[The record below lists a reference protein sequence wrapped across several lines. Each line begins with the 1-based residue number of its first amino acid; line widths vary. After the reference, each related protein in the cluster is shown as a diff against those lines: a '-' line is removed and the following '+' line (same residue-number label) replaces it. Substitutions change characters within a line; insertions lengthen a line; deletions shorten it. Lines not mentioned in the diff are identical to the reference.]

1 MRHLAAV
8 ITSKYLMCHV
18 TATALSSAMAAMVVK
33 ATQDMVLVI
42 ICVEMQ
48 TGSTTCRPVT
58 AKLLTIC
65 MSGATIPVRHI
76 LHISI
81 PEKEKKTR
89 FQEMKKEGKCINWCL
104 ETEYMSTFVNYI
116 ELAKLLNIYSEF
128 LQQIRRDTVCVVRLL
143 FVPAKYRTWFVD
155 MHAYIYKYVNM
166 IMLSRQLQYFSF
178 NNYVQNVTDTFY
190 DYELTLNLPPII
202 LRSSLLLSII
212 RRPQLVIE
220 NVTQDTKNA
229 MLNLLSGPGL
239 LHQTKS
245 SFTTPSLLLVF
256 V

>member
-89 FQEMKKEGKCINWCL
+89 FQEMKKVGNASIDVLKPSICRPL
-104 ETEYMSTFVNYI
+104 ST
-116 ELAKLLNIYSEF
+116 
-128 LQQIRRDTVCVVRLL
+128 T
-143 FVPAKYRTWFVD
+143 
-155 MHAYIYKYVNM
+155 
-166 IMLSRQLQYFSF
+166 
-178 NNYVQNVTDTFY
+178 
-190 DYELTLNLPPII
+190 
-202 LRSSLLLSII
+202 
-212 RRPQLVIE
+212 
-220 NVTQDTKNA
+220 
-229 MLNLLSGPGL
+229 
-239 LHQTKS
+239 
-245 SFTTPSLLLVF
+245 
-256 V
+256 